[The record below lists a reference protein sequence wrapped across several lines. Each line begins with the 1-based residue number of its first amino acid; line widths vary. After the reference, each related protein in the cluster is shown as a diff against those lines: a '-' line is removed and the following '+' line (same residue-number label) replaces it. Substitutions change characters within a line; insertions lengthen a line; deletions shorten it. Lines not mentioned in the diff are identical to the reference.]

1 MKTLTCAEFAA
12 QLNTKFTA
20 RIRDADP
27 EAEIEAINVELELLK
42 AEDRTNEQCER
53 FSLIF
58 SGPKENVIRQ
68 GCYPLQHNVMG
79 EQSIF
84 LVPVRE
90 DENSIRYEAVFN
102 RLKHQDAQ

>member
-1 MKTLTCAEFAA
+1 MKTLTCADFAA
-12 QLNTKFTA
+12 HLNTTFTA

-42 AEDRTNEQCER
+42 AEDRTNEQGER

-58 SGPKENVIRQ
+58 SSPKETAVGQ
-68 GCYPLQHNVMG
+68 GCYPLQHDVMG

-90 DENSIRYEAVFN
+90 VENSIRYEAVFN
-102 RLKHQDAQ
+102 RLKS